1 MTSNFNFIVNISAA
15 FLAQFGE
22 EPEVIAQAP
31 GRVNLIGEH
40 IDYSNGFVLPFAI
53 NAVTTV
59 AIRRRSDDVVTV
71 VSAQQPNDVV
81 SISQTEI
88 AEKKGDGWAKY
99 VLGVMWSLEI
109 KSGVD
114 IYVDG
119 RVPLGAGLSSSAAL
133 ECSTAIALN
142 HLFALGKN
150 SQQLAL
156 LTQRAENEYVGVP
169 CGIMDQS
176 VSLMAIRGHALLLDC
191 RDLSTE
197 QIPVDFAGAGLR
209 LLIIDTRAHHALVD
223 GGYAERRASCESA
236 AKKLGVVSM
245 RDLTTSELEAK
256 RTLLSDIEY
265 RRARHA
271 VSEIARVLEAVK
283 LLQKKDF
290 LGFGEL
296 LNQSHLSL
304 RDDYNVSCTE
314 LDLAVETANSHDAIG
329 ARMVGGGFGGSAI
342 ALIRDQDA
350 GRISQAI
357 EQAFAKKELTAPRFF
372 DSLPSEGAKVIS

>member
-1 MTSNFNFIVNISAA
+1 MNISAA

-53 NAVTTV
+53 DAVTTV
-59 AIRRRSDDVVTV
+59 AIRRRADDVVTV

-81 SISQTEI
+81 SISQAEI

-150 SQQLAL
+150 SQELAL

-290 LGFGEL
+290 LGFGRL

-314 LDLAVETANSHDAIG
+314 LDLAVETANSHGAIG

>member
-1 MTSNFNFIVNISAA
+1 MNISAA

-53 NAVTTV
+53 DAVTTV
-59 AIRRRSDDVVTV
+59 AIRRRADDVVTV

-81 SISQTEI
+81 SISQAEI
-88 AEKKGDGWAKY
+88 AQKKGDGWAKY

-150 SQQLAL
+150 SQELAL

-209 LLIIDTRAHHALVD
+209 LLIIDSRAHHALVD

-290 LGFGEL
+290 LGFGRL

-314 LDLAVETANSHDAIG
+314 LDLAVETANSHGAIG

-372 DSLPSEGAKVIS
+372 DSLPSEGAIVIS

>member
-1 MTSNFNFIVNISAA
+1 MNISAA

-53 NAVTTV
+53 DAVTTV
-59 AIRRRSDDVVTV
+59 AIRRRADDVVTV

-81 SISQTEI
+81 SISQAQI

-150 SQQLAL
+150 SQELAL

-290 LGFGEL
+290 LGFGRL

-314 LDLAVETANSHDAIG
+314 LDLAVETANSHGAIG

-372 DSLPSEGAKVIS
+372 DSLPSEGAIVIS